1 MATFSTLS
9 DYLTQLRRLLHDS
22 GDVFWSAAA
31 KTAYINAG
39 MQQRDRDTGMNR
51 TRALVTLTA
60 GTSQYLLTAANSNTY
75 DVVTITL
82 FNGTTPYQLEMR
94 GFGDNSIRY
103 RGFANFLQQ
112 PICVTKYGASSL
124 IFLPPPDQNYVTEWD
139 CVLISPALVNTTDRD
154 PLPYPWTDPVPY
166 MAAHFAN
173 LEIQKQ
179 EEADRFLRIYTE
191 RLAGVQA
198 GARGM
203 MIRNPYFSA
212 ENDWPT

>member
-1 MATFSTLS
+1 MATFLTLA

-31 KTAYINAG
+31 KTAYLNMA

-51 TRALVTLTA
+51 TQALVTLTA
-60 GTSQYLLTAANSNTY
+60 GTSAYLLTAGNANTY
-75 DVVTITL
+75 DVINITL
-82 FNGTTPYQLEMR
+82 FNGSVPYQLEMR
-94 GFGDNSIRY
+94 GFSDNTIRY
-103 RGFANFLQQ
+103 RGFTNFTQQ
-112 PICVTKYGASSL
+112 PVCVTKYGASSL

-139 CVLISPALVNTTDRD
+139 CVLISPALVNTTDQD

-179 EEADRFLRIYTE
+179 EEADRFLKLYE
-191 RLAGVQA
+191 SRLLGVQA

-203 MIRNPYFSA
+203 MVSNPYF
-212 ENDWPT
+212 NTD